1 MIPKVSKL
9 PFPPVISAGPMRM
22 NTPPKPIINPTM
34 DCQVGFAPPVRSD
47 SNKTSQNGDVEIIS
61 AAMPEGIVC
70 SAQATNPF
78 PPSSNAAP
86 TIAADFQLLRVG
98 AGSPAI
104 RRQMKRIAPE
114 RRNRNAACRK
124 GGIVSTE
131 KRIARYVEPQTI
143 YSASKATQILVFIY
157 FLFATKARRHSVFVF
172 LCILESPWLIILAHS
187 QTLAPATPSF
197 SARHNDN
204 FQTRQLCG
212 SRDDKGSAPRSGCD
226 PRLCQ
231 LPALRRA
238 CLSGPR
244 SPHRWSHC

>member
-157 FLFATKARRHSVFVF
+157 FLFPLRHGDPAF
-172 LCILESPWLIILAHS
+172 L
-187 QTLAPATPSF
+187 SF
-197 SARHNDN
+197 SA
-204 FQTRQLCG
+204 
-212 SRDDKGSAPRSGCD
+212 SRVSVANYPCTLTNSLASNAFFLGAP
-226 PRLCQ
+226 
-231 LPALRRA
+231 
-238 CLSGPR
+238 
-244 SPHRWSHC
+244 